1 MEELAKVLAAMD
13 KKKVKSVR
21 FSDEQLTLLTM
32 NKLWDAS
39 VNTMDSSLPLN
50 MATEITK
57 HQCNVSTEC
66 TKTPKVKK
74 RITCSPMLAF

>member
-39 VNTMDSSLPLN
+39 VNTMDSWSCK
-50 MATEITK
+50 TK
-57 HQCNVSTEC
+57 
-66 TKTPKVKK
+66 
-74 RITCSPMLAF
+74 